1 MTSTSENVTEVTST
15 NTMTALDEQEE
26 QLVLAPEEYT
36 LAEALEQLR
45 LVESEDSR
53 YTTIIQNPSNYPEK
67 LIINLA
73 NNPEML
79 KFVAEYPDSDSSLQS
94 ATLTEDEKDEAC
106 PLLIQWD
113 QRWGYQSYGDNN
125 IAISGCGP
133 TALSMAIIGL
143 TGNEDATP
151 NEVADYAMNNGYYM
165 KGTGTMWKLMKEGA
179 EDFGLHSVELDTNRE
194 QMVQSLDAGKILI
207 CSMGAGDFT
216 TGGHFI
222 VIYGYDDEGFKVNDP
237 FCIYRS
243 HQHWTYTT
251 LQSQIKSVWALS
263 D

>member
-113 QRWGYQSYGDNN
+113 QRWGYHWPY
-125 IAISGCGP
+125 
-133 TALSMAIIGL
+133 
-143 TGNEDATP
+143 
-151 NEVADYAMNNGYYM
+151 
-165 KGTGTMWKLMKEGA
+165 WK
-179 EDFGLHSVELDTNRE
+179 
-194 QMVQSLDAGKILI
+194 
-207 CSMGAGDFT
+207 
-216 TGGHFI
+216 
-222 VIYGYDDEGFKVNDP
+222 
-237 FCIYRS
+237 
-243 HQHWTYTT
+243 
-251 LQSQIKSVWALS
+251 
-263 D
+263 